1 MLRPIPFVLRAIA
14 ALGIVLAVAGQSGA
28 TAQAPLPND
37 GATIV
42 LARGLVLT
50 VGVDGTLM
58 ATGDGGHLNP
68 GEQLLTGEDSEAVV
82 RFPDGGELILTRQS
96 WVQLADYAWD
106 GKTGRNVLVVKL
118 GGVRWTGGAMPPGKV
133 VLRNGMTETVTIGT
147 QIVMVV
153 FPDGSTHEG
162 VWDGGAK
169 VRSLV
174 DGKSYTLPK
183 GRGATVRKGPNKT
196 DPNKPSGVTEQLN
209 GYQNWDQKTIN
220 AYAAEL
226 RDYILQTQLQGNAF
240 TSNHDLLEW
249 MKIWSRTLTGEDQRK
264 ETKAKLTVSQ
274 QNGFEPQFFDYTYQ
288 DKLFDA
294 VLAIWELQTGL
305 RDANYAADLKKLQ
318 KARKDA
324 QAILDSAYPNTMTLF
339 PKTYDNYEWN
349 ETTKKWEWK
358 DKQKDG
364 KVINPLVTDLGV
376 AVDVPRVSI
385 YDDPTISD
393 SWSVFKGSWEEGLEP
408 GVRQRTV
415 SARYAAK
422 TALDNLKANTSA
434 IGSGSG
440 LRSFDSGSDPDDR
453 NNDVPVG
460 IFLVNSGNLQET
472 AWAVIEG
479 GTVNF
484 YEGDAYGPIRAPGG
498 GYIEALN
505 NDGRFQAVMVKEFKL
520 GDDQRLFSLQGFA
533 KFVTTEF
540 PNFIGSQ
547 FNDTTK
553 ITLTTP
559 GGQSVTLSG
568 AQLFGASVNT
578 SNFTAVSGLPA
589 PLAGWDGGGETA
601 WQALFQRLRVAPGG
615 RVRITVTV
623 NNVGDRNYPST
634 TLLGGL
640 KGSGSR

>member
-1 MLRPIPFVLRAIA
+1 MNSLHVFGRL
-14 ALGIVLAVAGQSGA
+14 LATLTLAWGLA
-28 TAQAPLPND
+28 TAAAAAAPQAGTIEIADGLVVAMNAD
-37 GATIV
+37 GAI
-42 LARGLVLT
+42 RLVEA
-50 VGVDGTLM
+50 GTP
-58 ATGDGGHLNP
+58 LNIDDS
-68 GEQLLTGEDSEAVV
+68 LLTGDESWAVV
-82 RFPDGGELILTRQS
+82 RFPDGGELVVARDSYVRLR
-96 WVQLADYAWD
+96 AYAWD
-106 GKTGRNVLVVKL
+106 GKTGRNDMDILL
-118 GGVRWTGGAMPPGKV
+118 GAVRWTGGKLPPG
-133 VLRNGMTETVTIGT
+133 TVTLTTPEIVTTTLGT
-147 QIVMVV
+147 QIVMIV
-153 FPDGSTHEG
+153 FPDGSTDQG

-169 VRSLV
+169 VRRLSNN
-174 DGKSYTLPK
+174 KEYTLPK
-183 GRGATVRKGPNKT
+183 GRGASFKKGGGT
-196 DPNKPSGVTEQLN
+196 DEFF
-209 GYQNWDQKTIN
+209 GYRNWDQKTTDAWN
-220 AYAAEL
+220 VELNKFLEAAAKDPYYA
-226 RDYILQTQLQGNAF
+226 
-240 TSNHDLLEW
+240 SNNPLFDW
-249 MKIWSRTLTGEDQRK
+249 AKIWDEIL
-264 ETKAKLTVSQ
+264 KADTNKNSNYIPGKDGQPPVLVGKPKSPSLGMADWNQ
-274 QNGFEPQFFDYTYQ
+274 VQNYDGKYYN
-288 DKLFDA
+288 K
-294 VLAIWELQTGL
+294 L
-305 RDANYAADLKKLQ
+305 RDAVFALNDYLQ
-318 KARKDA
+318 KTDGRLYTQQRQVLEDARDA
-324 QAILDSAYPNTMTLF
+324 AVKAYGKLYPNTLQQIPDAYDTPLTA
-339 PKTYDNYEWN
+339 PK
-349 ETTKKWEWK
+349 
-358 DKQKDG
+358 G
-364 KVINPLVTDLGV
+364 KIKNGNVTEMGI
-376 AVDVPRVSI
+376 AVDVPRTSI

-393 SWSVFKGSWEEGLEP
+393 TYSVFKGSWEEGLEP
-408 GVRQRTV
+408 GIRQRTV

-460 IFLVNSGNLQET
+460 IFLVNSNNLQET

-520 GDDQRLFSLQGFA
+520 GDNQRLFSLQGFA

-540 PNFIGSQ
+540 PQFIGSQ
-547 FNDTTK
+547 FNDTTS

-589 PLAGWDGGGETA
+589 PLSAWSGGGETE